1 MYRTRKY
8 TDRGATLTELA
19 AAIAI
24 AFVIALVAGVTIEMS
39 NRETHAA
46 LMRVETSRN
55 VFATVQSIENN
66 VMRAEEIAIPD
77 PDFPD
82 SESIQMLVPLSSGTV
97 RRAFRVE
104 DGWLVVDYKD
114 ESDAPY
120 QAFANVT
127 SLTFTSLDPPTDS
140 LIQIACT
147 TTINGKSIQMQTV
160 AKKRN

>member
-1 MYRTRKY
+1 MYRTNKRADY
-8 TDRGATLTELA
+8 GATLTELG

-46 LMRVETSRN
+46 LMRVETSRS

-66 VMRAEEIAIPD
+66 VMRAETIEIPD
-77 PDFPD
+77 PDHPD
-82 SESIQMLVPLSSGTV
+82 LDSIQMTVPLSSGTV

-104 DGWLVVDYKD
+104 NGWLMVDYKD
-114 ESDAPY
+114 ESNAPY

-127 SLTFTSLDPPTDS
+127 SLAFTSLDPPTDS

-147 TTINGKSIQMQTV
+147 TSIGGKAIQMKTV